1 MRILIV
7 TTVLCLNLFGVE
19 INWSHDYN
27 ATMKLAQKEHKNV
40 YLFIGADKC
49 RFCVMFKKN
58 ALDDK
63 ATLARLKKSFIPL
76 YLSRD
81 RHYIPKQFER
91 FGAPRHYFLRPDGT
105 IIYKDWGVR
114 DANGFNLML
123 DEVELSQ

>member
-1 MRILIV
+1 MRYNLLILLF
-7 TTVLCLNLFGVE
+7 TTFLYGVE

-27 ATMKLAQKEHKNV
+27 ATMKQAQKEHKNV

-49 RFCVMFKKN
+49 KFCVMFKKN

-63 ATLARLKKSFIPL
+63 ATLSRLKKSFLTL

-81 RHYIPKQFER
+81 QHYIPEKFER
-91 FGAPRHYFLRPDGT
+91 FGAPRHYFLRPDGS